1 MFCALLRLTKNKL
14 ETGQMLKTQ
23 KGFSLVELMVVVAII
38 AIIGAISAPSIVTGL
53 PKYRV
58 KSAARDLTSKIR
70 HARSVAVKGHRD
82 VTIIFDT
89 ANDRY
94 SIDGNWFPQ
103 EKNGQARKLAERYG
117 SGVCFGFGN
126 ATDNVP
132 GTGTGDVVSFSAD
145 HITFNSRGLS
155 NKTGY
160 VYITNNRGEAY
171 ACGIRNM
178 AGSIVLMH
186 WTGSSWE

>member
-1 MFCALLRLTKNKL
+1 
-14 ETGQMLKTQ
+14 MLKTQ
-23 KGFSLVELMVVVAII
+23 KGFSLVELMVVI
-38 AIIGAISAPSIVTGL
+38 AIIIIIGAVSVPNIVTGL

-58 KSAARDLTSKIR
+58 KGAARDLTSKIR
-70 HARSVAVKGHRD
+70 RARSMAVKKHRD
-82 VTIIFDT
+82 VTIVFDT

-94 SIDGNWFPQ
+94 SIDDDWFPY
-103 EKNGQARKLAERYG
+103 EENGQVRKLSERYG

-145 HITFNSRGLS
+145 QITFNSRGLS

-160 VYITNNRGEAY
+160 VYLTNNRGDAY
-171 ACGIRNM
+171 AAGIRNM